1 MAIEPEVGLSKATV
15 YDGKLFKVV
24 REKVRLANGNERPR
38 EIVVHPGAVALVP
51 VDGDGRILMVRQY
64 RRAAGRV
71 LLEIPAGT
79 REPDEDAE
87 TCARREL
94 SEETGYKAATV
105 ERLAGFYSAP
115 GFCTEW
121 LECYLLTGLSESPGQ
136 ADDDENIEL
145 ERLTADEAI
154 AAITRGEIC
163 DAKSICGIL
172 LWTQTVRDRKSDR

>member
-1 MAIEPEVGLSKATV
+1 MSIEPEVGLSKETV

-24 REKVRLANGNERPR
+24 REQVRLANGNVRPR

-51 VDGDGRILMVRQY
+51 VDEEDRILLVRQY
-64 RRAAGRV
+64 RRAADRV

-87 TCARREL
+87 TCALREL
-94 SEETGYKAATV
+94 REETGYQAAHI

-121 LECYLLTGLSESPGQ
+121 LECYMLTELSEAIGE

-154 AAITRGEIC
+154 AAITRGDIC

-172 LWTQTVRDRKSDR
+172 LWTQTVRDRA

>member
-1 MAIEPEVGLSKATV
+1 MAIEPEVGLSKETV

-24 REKVRLANGNERPR
+24 REIVRLANGKERPR

-51 VDGDGRILMVRQY
+51 VDDEGRVLLVRQY
-64 RRAAGRV
+64 RRAADRV

-87 TCARREL
+87 TCALREL
-94 SEETGYKAATV
+94 REETGYRAASI

-121 LECYLLTGLSESPGQ
+121 LECFLLTGLSESSGE
-136 ADDDENIEL
+136 ADEDENIEL
-145 ERLTADEAI
+145 ERLTADEAV

-172 LWTQTVRDRKSDR
+172 LWTQTVLDRR

>member
-1 MAIEPEVGLSKATV
+1 MAIEPEVGLSRETV

-24 REKVRLANGNERPR
+24 REMVRLPNGNARPR

-51 VDGDGRILMVRQY
+51 VDEEGRILLVRQY
-64 RRAAGRV
+64 RRAAERV

-87 TCARREL
+87 TCALREL
-94 SEETGYKAATV
+94 REETGYNAAHI
-105 ERLAGFYSAP
+105 ECLAGFYSAP

-121 LECYLLTGLSESPGQ
+121 LECFLLTGLSDSPGE
-136 ADDDENIEL
+136 ADEDENIEL
-145 ERLTADEAI
+145 ERLTAGEAI

-172 LWTQTVRDRKSDR
+172 LWTQTVLERR